1 MNYYANSYGSHN
13 GVSHSLESRPISPY
27 YRQPTPTLATLG
39 GIRFDRHH
47 EPGYNYRPYNCVIC
61 LGDDSNSG
69 GLCVPTPRCTH
80 VRSICTG
87 CRTQYLNNVICVQG
101 LTRVSCP
108 QAGCHQ
114 QFSEA
119 DIERWGDSASKSR
132 YHYLVGIRRTALE
145 SLRSVQAASTPRN
158 KRVDEQASVDY
169 MKVHTKPCPSCTA
182 PIAKYG
188 DGCDHMKCAPPG
200 GCGFE
205 FCWLCLCDFEPIR
218 QDGNHRHEAFCK
230 HYRAIEP

>member
-47 EPGYNYRPYNCVIC
+47 EPGYNY
-61 LGDDSNSG
+61 
-69 GLCVPTPRCTH
+69 
-80 VRSICTG
+80 
-87 CRTQYLNNVICVQG
+87 
-101 LTRVSCP
+101 CP

-205 FCWLCLCDFEPIR
+205 L
-218 QDGNHRHEAFCK
+218 
-230 HYRAIEP
+230 